1 MTFGE
6 ITGSLA
12 ANVTKS
18 ITFLKESPL
27 VPEQLKSNIQGFVFD
42 LKTGELQEVN

>member
-12 ANVTKS
+12 DNVKKS
-18 ITFLKESPL
+18 IAFLKESSL
-27 VPEQLKSNIQGFVFD
+27 VPEQLKSNIRGFVFD